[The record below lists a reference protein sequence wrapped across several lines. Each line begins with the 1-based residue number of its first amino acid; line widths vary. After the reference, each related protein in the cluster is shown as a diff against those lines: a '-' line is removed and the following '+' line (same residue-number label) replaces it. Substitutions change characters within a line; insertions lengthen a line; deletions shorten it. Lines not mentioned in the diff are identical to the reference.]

1 MASTTTTTAITLF
14 FLVTLL
20 SSLFIP
26 STTQVIKGCPFNS
39 VYIFGDTSLMADHL
53 ASVFHI
59 PSPNN
64 PYTKAAGATFAT
76 AGATVMPTPFLIE
89 RGVQPPPSY
98 NSLDTQIKSFTQLLN
113 TVCGSPNE
121 CAKKLQR
128 TLLFVDQIGTN
139 EYKYAFLQG
148 KSIKEVS
155 SYVPQVAEAIKN
167 TIRTLIKAG
176 ATHLI
181 VPGSPPMGC
190 FPGYLTLFRSKDPM
204 HYDVNKCHIGL
215 NTFTRLHND
224 HLRQALVEL
233 RMEFPGVEIVYGGYY
248 NAFMAILRNHD
259 ILGFKKG
266 SLMKAC
272 CGFGGPYNF
281 HPEKM
286 CGDGGVRVCSD
297 PTKYVHW
304 DGFHL
309 TEEATKN
316 VVEAFV
322 AGKGFVYPEFKF
334 PEVMH
339 CIM

>member
-1 MASTTTTTAITLF
+1 
-14 FLVTLL
+14 
-20 SSLFIP
+20 
-26 STTQVIKGCPFNS
+26 
-39 VYIFGDTSLMADHL
+39 MADHL

-64 PYTKAAGATFAT
+64 PYTKATGATFAT
-76 AGATVMPTPFLIE
+76 AEATVMSTPFFVE
-89 RGVQPPPSY
+89 RGIQPPPSY

-113 TVCGSPNE
+113 TICGSPNE
-121 CAKKLQR
+121 CAKKLRR

-139 EYKYAFLQG
+139 EYKYAFFPRQIHKGGVQLCPTSCGGYQEYDQEFHQ
-148 KSIKEVS
+148 SRSHS
-155 SYVPQVAEAIKN
+155 SDRPREP
-167 TIRTLIKAG
+167 TEW
-176 ATHLI
+176 
-181 VPGSPPMGC
+181 
-190 FPGYLTLFRSKDPM
+190 
-204 HYDVNKCHIGL
+204 GL

-224 HLRQALVEL
+224 HLRQALEEL
-233 RMEFPGVEIVYGGYY
+233 RTEFPGVEIVYGDYY

-286 CGDGGVRVCSD
+286 CGDGGLGSARIL
-297 PTKYVHW
+297 PK
-304 DGFHL
+304 
-309 TEEATKN
+309 
-316 VVEAFV
+316 
-322 AGKGFVYPEFKF
+322 FKF